1 MLTRRMCAA
10 GKGGGE
16 EGITDGG
23 GVVSVIGWG
32 EDIIWKQRA
41 HQASA
46 LSGSPRRT
54 LKSPSLSAMRD
65 ASGPS
70 AGNRLQTRW
79 RSYRASLRPA
89 LQ

>member
-1 MLTRRMCAA
+1 
-10 GKGGGE
+10 
-16 EGITDGG
+16 
-23 GVVSVIGWG
+23 V

-89 LQ
+89 VVPIRSDTSARRIKISVTV